1 MTFTQQVKKELS
13 ILPINIKTSKS
24 ELSAIFRLNGIYHL
38 GSAVGNTLEVQ
49 TQNPASARRT
59 YQLLSQTYEADI
71 QTNIE
76 RGGSTKIF
84 GLHRYGVIT
93 MKQAD
98 QILDDIQLDPF
109 SSDRRV
115 PEVFLNSQAKQ
126 QAFLRAAFLST
137 GSVNA
142 PNSKNYHLEISA
154 ADEDL
159 IEQIF
164 SIMNNRN
171 FNLGAKIAD
180 RRNKLIVYLKT
191 GERISDFLSI
201 IQATSSMLHFED
213 ARIMSDMRNSANR
226 LANADNAN
234 VTRMAE
240 AAERQYE
247 AMDLLRQQ
255 NLLDNL
261 SEKLRIV
268 ADLRLENPEASLS
281 DLAEMIGGQELTKSG
296 INHRMRKL
304 MQIVKEL
311 SDKKV

>member
-1 MTFTQQVKKELS
+1 LKKIS
-13 ILPINIKTSKS
+13 SNRSNAKF
-24 ELSAIFRLNGIYHL
+24 AIFICIDLNLSRNFVPFLIIDIIFRNN
-38 GSAVGNTLEVQ
+38 SSIS
-49 TQNPASARRT
+49 QN
-59 YQLLSQTYEADI
+59 I
-71 QTNIE
+71 
-76 RGGSTKIF
+76 
-84 GLHRYGVIT
+84 
-93 MKQAD
+93 
-98 QILDDIQLDPF
+98 
-109 SSDRRV
+109 
-115 PEVFLNSQAKQ
+115 
-126 QAFLRAAFLST
+126 
-137 GSVNA
+137 
-142 PNSKNYHLEISA
+142 
-154 ADEDL
+154 

-247 AMDLLRQQ
+247 AMDFLRQQ
-255 NLLDNL
+255 NRLDNL
-261 SEKLRIV
+261 PEKLKIV
-268 ADLRLENPEASLS
+268 ADLRLKNPEASLS
-281 DLAEMIGGQELTKSG
+281 DLAGMIEGQELTKSG

-311 SDKKV
+311 NHKKV